1 MNDPD
6 TAVVFEAE
14 VVEDVAPEAVGGSA
28 PPWPPESLDEWVTIA
43 EAAKRLGL
51 SPDRVRRRLKAGEF
65 EARQVDSRYGPTWEI
80 RLCGLPPGDSPS
92 PGVVPTAAPRV
103 VTGPRVAPTLAA
115 DEAADDDG
123 PAAVELV
130 RLVRHQQDQLTQL
143 AGQVGFLQ
151 AQLQQA
157 HETIKLL
164 QAPPD
169 ETAGAAGGG
178 GMVGVEDRPQTVV
191 MAEEVGHLKAELEQS
206 RQRVAEF
213 EAVTDELEREQ
224 EAAAAEWARRPW
236 WRFW

>member
-1 MNDPD
+1 MSDSD
-6 TAVVFEAE
+6 TAVAFEAE
-14 VVEDVAPEAVGGSA
+14 VVEDGAPGSVGA
-28 PPWPPESLDEWVTIA
+28 PAPSWPPESLDEWVTIA

-65 EARQVDSRYGPTWEI
+65 EARRVDSRYGPTWEI
-80 RLCGLPPGDSPS
+80 RLSDLPPGDSTS
-92 PGVVPTAAPRV
+92 PGVGPTAAPRV
-103 VTGPRVAPTLAA
+103 VIGPGVAPTLAA
-115 DEAADDDG
+115 DDDS

-169 ETAGAAGGG
+169 ETAGGGG
-178 GMVGVEDRPQTVV
+178 PVGVEDRPQTVV

-224 EAAAAEWARRPW
+224 AAAAAGAARRPW
-236 WRFW
+236 WRFWA

>member
-1 MNDPD
+1 MSEPD
-6 TAVVFEAE
+6 TAVAFEAE
-14 VVEDVAPEAVGGSA
+14 AVEDVAPEAVGGSA
-28 PPWPPESLDEWVTIA
+28 PPWGPESLDEWVTIA

-65 EARQVDSRYGPTWEI
+65 EARRVDSRYGPTWEI
-80 RLCGLPPGDSPS
+80 RLCGLPPGDSS
-92 PGVVPTAAPRV
+92 SHGVIPTAAPRV

-115 DEAADDDG
+115 DGAADDG

-130 RLVRHQQDQLTQL
+130 HLVRHQQDQLTQL

-157 HETIKLL
+157 QETIKLL
-164 QAPPD
+164 QAPPE
-169 ETAGAAGGG
+169 ETAGGG
-178 GMVGVEDRPQTVV
+178 GIVGVEDRSQAAA

-213 EAVTDELEREQ
+213 EAVAAELEHEQ
-224 EAAAAEWARRPW
+224 EAAAAEAARRPW
-236 WRFW
+236 WRIW

>member
-1 MNDPD
+1 MSDPD
-6 TAVVFEAE
+6 TVVAFEAE
-14 VVEDVAPEAVGGSA
+14 AVEDVVPEAVGESV

-65 EARQVDSRYGPTWEI
+65 EARRVNSRYGLTWEI
-80 RLCGLPPGDSPS
+80 RLCDLPLRDSSS
-92 PGVVPTAAPRV
+92 PEVVPTAAPRV

-115 DEAADDDG
+115 DGAADDDG

-164 QAPPD
+164 QAPSD
-169 ETAGAAGGG
+169 ETAGEGGLI
-178 GMVGVEDRPQTVV
+178 GVEDRPQTMV

-206 RQRVAEF
+206 RQRIAEF
-213 EAVTDELEREQ
+213 EAVAAELEREQ
-224 EAAAAEWARRPW
+224 AAAAAEAARRPW

>member
-1 MNDPD
+1 MSDPD
-6 TAVVFEAE
+6 TVVAFEAE
-14 VVEDVAPEAVGGSA
+14 AVEDVAPEAVGRSA
-28 PPWPPESLDEWVTIA
+28 PPWPPGSLDEWVTIA

-51 SPDRVRRRLKAGEF
+51 SADRVRRRLKAGEF
-65 EARQVDSRYGPTWEI
+65 EARRVDSRYGPTWEI
-80 RLCGLPPGDSPS
+80 RLCDLPPGESSSPE
-92 PGVVPTAAPRV
+92 VVPTAAPRV

-115 DEAADDDG
+115 DGAADDDG

-164 QAPPD
+164 QAPSD
-169 ETAGAAGGG
+169 ETAGEGGII
-178 GMVGVEDRPQTVV
+178 GVVDRRQRMV

-213 EAVTDELEREQ
+213 EAVAAELEREQ
-224 EAAAAEWARRPW
+224 AAAAAEAARRPW

>member
-1 MNDPD
+1 MACRRGLIF
-6 TAVVFEAE
+6 TW
-14 VVEDVAPEAVGGSA
+14 GG
-28 PPWPPESLDEWVTIA
+28 TY
-43 EAAKRLGL
+43 R
-51 SPDRVRRRLKAGEF
+51 
-65 EARQVDSRYGPTWEI
+65 
-80 RLCGLPPGDSPS
+80 
-92 PGVVPTAAPRV
+92 APRV

-115 DEAADDDG
+115 DGAADDDG

-178 GMVGVEDRPQTVV
+178 GIVGVEDRPQTVV

-224 EAAAAEWARRPW
+224 EAAAAEGLAGRGGASGRPPDRARASRDLRPHY
-236 WRFW
+236 RS